1 MPLVLSLS
9 KDEWFRTW
17 LARGAGRAP
26 SRQTLIASSSRMYDN
41 VRRKL
46 RSSTMPHRR
55 LRNESGRILREAQ
68 RGHRF
73 VVTVN
78 GRPAAVV
85 GPAEPDV
92 YIPVARAREA
102 LESKGWALADKPSHA
117 ERQPG

>member
-1 MPLVLSLS
+1 M
-9 KDEWFRTW
+9 
-17 LARGAGRAP
+17 
-26 SRQTLIASSSRMYDN
+26 
-41 VRRKL
+41 
-46 RSSTMPHRR
+46 
-55 LRNESGRILREAQ
+55 
-68 RGHRF
+68 
-73 VVTVN
+73 TVD